1 MVLTVPGRSIDRED
15 VRYLLSGIDF
25 LAYQRRLV
33 LVAAKPRHDH
43 QRYAL
48 LGGCGYHSPPFV
60 RRLRREA
67 LHAPYEI
74 RPDVHEVFGLVET
87 RRASALAIIRGNP
100 EFVVNFAKDALSL
113 TIFVAM
119 PMLGL
124 GLLVG
129 LTVSVFQATTSI
141 QEMTLTFVPKILA
154 VLLGLLYFAPWMLDK
169 LITFT
174 QNIFQNIPLY
184 IR

>member
-1 MVLTVPGRSIDRED
+1 MT
-15 VRYLLSGIDF
+15 
-25 LAYQRRLV
+25 
-33 LVAAKPRHDH
+33 
-43 QRYAL
+43 
-48 LGGCGYHSPPFV
+48 
-60 RRLRREA
+60 
-67 LHAPYEI
+67 
-74 RPDVHEVFGLVET
+74 
-87 RRASALAIIRGNP
+87 P

-113 TIFVAM
+113 TILVAM

-169 LITFT
+169 LVTFT
-174 QNIFQNIPLY
+174 ERVFQNIPLY

>member
-1 MVLTVPGRSIDRED
+1 MT
-15 VRYLLSGIDF
+15 
-25 LAYQRRLV
+25 
-33 LVAAKPRHDH
+33 
-43 QRYAL
+43 
-48 LGGCGYHSPPFV
+48 
-60 RRLRREA
+60 
-67 LHAPYEI
+67 
-74 RPDVHEVFGLVET
+74 
-87 RRASALAIIRGNP
+87 P
-100 EFVVNFAKDALSL
+100 ELVVNFAKDALSL
-113 TIFVAM
+113 TILVAM

-169 LITFT
+169 LVTFT
-174 QNIFQNIPLY
+174 ENVFQNIPLY

>member
-1 MVLTVPGRSIDRED
+1 MT
-15 VRYLLSGIDF
+15 
-25 LAYQRRLV
+25 
-33 LVAAKPRHDH
+33 
-43 QRYAL
+43 
-48 LGGCGYHSPPFV
+48 
-60 RRLRREA
+60 
-67 LHAPYEI
+67 
-74 RPDVHEVFGLVET
+74 
-87 RRASALAIIRGNP
+87 P

-113 TIFVAM
+113 TILVAM

-169 LITFT
+169 LVTFT
-174 QNIFQNIPLY
+174 ESVFRNIPLY

>member
-1 MVLTVPGRSIDRED
+1 MT
-15 VRYLLSGIDF
+15 
-25 LAYQRRLV
+25 
-33 LVAAKPRHDH
+33 
-43 QRYAL
+43 
-48 LGGCGYHSPPFV
+48 
-60 RRLRREA
+60 
-67 LHAPYEI
+67 
-74 RPDVHEVFGLVET
+74 
-87 RRASALAIIRGNP
+87 P

-113 TIFVAM
+113 TIMVAA

-169 LITFT
+169 LVTFT
-174 QNIFQNIPLY
+174 ESVFQNIPLY